1 MFQPI
6 MKRRRRAKYH
16 HFFLAMNGGN
26 IVGHHVD
33 FRIIKQF
40 QKLDSRY
47 CAEKYKKLEQR
58 LITRDVV
65 VVGTEPPS
73 NALATAVRRVRT
85 KRNDE

>member
-6 MKRRRRAKYH
+6 IKRRRRAKYH
-16 HFFLAMNGGN
+16 HFFLAMNAGN

-33 FRIIKQF
+33 FRLIKQF

-58 LITRDVV
+58 FITRDVV
-65 VVGTEPPS
+65 VVGTVKKPPS
-73 NALATAVRRVRT
+73 NAAVRRVQT
-85 KRNDE
+85 KTFME

>member
-6 MKRRRRAKYH
+6 IKRRRPAKYR
-16 HFFLAMNGGN
+16 HFFLAMNADGN
-26 IVGHHVD
+26 IVFGHHVD
-33 FRIIKQF
+33 FRLIKQF

-65 VVGTEPPS
+65 VKKPS
-73 NALATAVRRVRT
+73 NGVVRRVRT
-85 KRNDE
+85 KTFME